1 MVMNPMVPCKKSE
14 KYKNT
19 DGWKTWKKNNQVSCL
34 KRPNLAPKNWLG
46 EQQKLIIYLFPF
58 KAFKANFQGYFND
71 GLL

>member
-1 MVMNPMVPCKKSE
+1 MEDMEE
-14 KYKNT
+14 K
-19 DGWKTWKKNNQVSCL
+19 DQVSSL

-46 EQQKLIIYLFPF
+46 EQQKLIIYSYPF